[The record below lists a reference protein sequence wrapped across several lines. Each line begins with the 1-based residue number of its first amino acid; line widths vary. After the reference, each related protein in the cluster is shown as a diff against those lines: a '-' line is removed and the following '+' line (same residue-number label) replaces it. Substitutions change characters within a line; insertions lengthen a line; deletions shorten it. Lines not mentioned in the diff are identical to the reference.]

1 MKSDVYRIN
10 NAVEKVRNGKNTQF
24 LDGKEFKL
32 ASQKLKECEY
42 KVYYPHKSCEKVI
55 LYTGKVPEVTLF
67 KIYTVDKIRHQDI
80 LGSLFAL
87 NIDSSCFGDIILF
100 DDNYYVF
107 IIKEMA
113 DYIKNN
119 LKVIGNSTIN
129 LEEVSLNTL
138 DNYERMYE
146 EHEIMISSL
155 RIDNVIS
162 GIINSSRS
170 KALEKIKN
178 KEVIVN
184 YEVMNKCS
192 YTIKENDIFSI
203 KRFGK
208 YKYVGK
214 INETKKNNY
223 VIKFLKYI

>member
-1 MKSDVYRIN
+1 MK
-10 NAVEKVRNGKNTQF
+10 
-24 LDGKEFKL
+24 
-32 ASQKLKECEY
+32 
-42 KVYYPHKSCEKVI
+42 
-55 LYTGKVPEVTLF
+55 
-67 KIYTVDKIRHQDI
+67 
-80 LGSLFAL
+80 
-87 NIDSSCFGDIILF
+87 
-100 DDNYYVF
+100 
-107 IIKEMA
+107 
-113 DYIKNN
+113 
-119 LKVIGNSTIN
+119 
-129 LEEVSLNTL
+129 
-138 DNYERMYE
+138 MYE
-146 EHEIMISSL
+146 EHEIIISSL

-170 KALEKIKN
+170 KTLEKIKN

-192 YTIKENDIFSI
+192 YTIKENDIISI

>member
-1 MKSDVYRIN
+1 
-10 NAVEKVRNGKNTQF
+10 
-24 LDGKEFKL
+24 
-32 ASQKLKECEY
+32 
-42 KVYYPHKSCEKVI
+42 
-55 LYTGKVPEVTLF
+55 
-67 KIYTVDKIRHQDI
+67 
-80 LGSLFAL
+80 
-87 NIDSSCFGDIILF
+87 
-100 DDNYYVF
+100 
-107 IIKEMA
+107 
-113 DYIKNN
+113 
-119 LKVIGNSTIN
+119 
-129 LEEVSLNTL
+129 
-138 DNYERMYE
+138 MYE
-146 EHEIMISSL
+146 EHEIIISSL

-170 KALEKIKN
+170 KTLEKIKN

-192 YTIKENDIFSI
+192 YTIKENDIISI